1 MQYLERG
8 GIKLAYEMFG
18 SGAPAVVLIHGWCDD
33 HTMME
38 GMAAHFGLR
47 HQVLSV
53 DLRGHGQSDKP
64 ESDYSVAA
72 FADDM
77 AWMCDRLDIR
87 QPLIIGHGLGG
98 AVARD
103 LAACYFDLPAAIV
116 ALEGVI
122 LSPDAAREAGQSLA
136 EALRTP
142 AWREAMRGFIDA
154 GFTPTDDPELR
165 RKAHA
170 ELEHLP
176 QHMLASVAEQMLFWD
191 AATAAETCRVPA
203 LYIEAGSGLSDL
215 DQFKALCP
223 QLMVGKTFGVDHQLV
238 ATPEQVNAMID
249 RFIAIELCRDTV
261 PTAWQQSAWTW
272 RRDSA
277 ELCRPSIQSERRFRN
292 AVSKPLFHLKTT
304 R

>member
-38 GMAAHFGLR
+38 EMSAYFGLR

-64 ESDYSVAA
+64 ESDYSVAT

-77 AWMCDRLDIR
+77 AWMCDRLNIR
-87 QPLIIGHGLGG
+87 QPLIIGHSLGG
-98 AVARD
+98 AVALD

-122 LSPDAAREAGQSLA
+122 LLPDAAREAGQSLA
-136 EALRTP
+136 AALRTP
-142 AWREAMRGFIDA
+142 AWREAMRGFINA

-165 RKAHA
+165 RKAYA
-170 ELEHLP
+170 ELERLP
-176 QHMLASVAEQMLFWD
+176 QHMLASVAEQMLVWD

-223 QLMVGKTFGVDHQLV
+223 QLMVGKTFGVGHHQMV
-238 ATPEQVNAMID
+238 ATPEQINAMID
-249 RFIAIELCRDTV
+249 RFIAVELGRD
-261 PTAWQQSAWTW
+261 PATAWQRGAWAW

-277 ELCRPSIQSERRFRN
+277 ELCTPFN
-292 AVSKPLFHLKTT
+292 SK
-304 R
+304 